1 MLKNELPVG
10 FPSLF
15 APLLFILPISYYG
28 SSVFRKSKIL
38 KNWEKYS
45 QDVKVLAPYLRPQEK
60 ADVRNILGLLTAV
73 FLCVAIGRGINVV
86 SPLMLRSIL
95 DQLSASDGRQG
106 PFPWKQITG
115 YVLLRYPLRD
125 IMSFIQ
131 WAVTRRLE
139 NQVLDRITIAVYNKM
154 MSLSADYHDNKN
166 SGTVWLT
173 VHNSG
178 HTVSRFTSSICF
190 EMIPNVLDLGLA
202 VIAFGSVCGARLA
215 WVMVLVLAVYVL
227 VLAKTSELGS
237 QNAEEWSQAMD
248 KKDNLASDTIPNW
261 WTVCFFGRLDY
272 EKDRHAEAVRYM
284 RAVDTKWCEGQWL
297 SHNGKHLVM
306 SAGCLVLCLLVSH
319 DIWYTAG
326 RSGGDLVMFLHLWS
340 GVISPIQN
348 VLDWNDKAKEFSINA
363 KRLLDILRQ
372 ELTVTD
378 REGAKDFQLENGSIK
393 IEDVTFSYNE
403 KRQAAVQ
410 DVSFNVEGGK
420 TIAIV
425 GKSGG
430 GKSTLLKL
438 LMRSYDTTSGSI
450 IIDGQDIRS
459 IRKATLLRHISIVPQ
474 TIGVFN
480 TSILENLRYAKFD
493 ATLEECEEA
502 CRAVGLHETIM
513 GSFDK
518 GYNEVIGEK
527 GGKLSGGELQRLA
540 IARILLRD
548 SEIVLFDEAMSSL
561 DSETESRIQEY
572 LRKWCV
578 GRTVI
583 IVAHRL
589 ASISHADV
597 IIAVKD
603 GRIVE
608 RGSQEELLAKKG
620 YYYELWDK
628 QRLA

>member
-10 FPSLF
+10 FFSLF
-15 APLLFILPISYYG
+15 VPLLLILPVSYYG
-28 SSVFRKSKIL
+28 SSVFRKSTIF

-45 QDVKVLAPYLRPQEK
+45 QDVKVLAPYLRPQDK
-60 ADVRNILGLLTAV
+60 ADVKNLLGLLTAV
-73 FLCVAIGRGINVV
+73 LLCVGIGRGINVV

-95 DQLSASDGRQG
+95 DQLFAPDGQG

-115 YVLLRYPLRD
+115 YVVLRYALSD
-125 IMSFIQ
+125 IMIFVQ
-131 WAVTRRLE
+131 WTVTRRLE

-154 MSLSADYHDNKN
+154 MSLPASYHDNKN
-166 SGTVWLT
+166 SGTVWGT
-173 VHNSG
+173 VRNSG
-178 HTVSRFTSSICF
+178 QTVSTFASRICF
-190 EMIPNVLDLGLA
+190 EVVPNILDLVFA
-202 VIAFGSVCGARLA
+202 ATAFGSVCGAYLA
-215 WVMVLVLAVYVL
+215 WIMVLVLAVYLLVL
-227 VLAKTSELGS
+227 VKTSELNS
-237 QNAEEWSQAMD
+237 QNAVEWDQAMD
-248 KKDNLASDTIPNW
+248 KRDNLASDTIPNW
-261 WTVCFFGRLDY
+261 WTVYFFGRLDY
-272 EKDRHAEAVRYM
+272 EKDRHAEAVHHM

-297 SHNGKHLVM
+297 SYNSKHLVM
-306 SAGCLVLCLLVSH
+306 SAGVLILCLLVSH

-326 RSGGDLVMFLHLWS
+326 RSGGDLVMFLQLWS
-340 GVISPIQN
+340 GVTGPIQN
-348 VLDWNDKAKEFSINA
+348 VLDWNDKAKEFSMDA
-363 KRLLDILRQ
+363 KRLLDILRK

-378 REGAKDFQLENGSIK
+378 REGAKDFQLKSGSIK
-393 IEDVTFSYNE
+393 VEDVAFSYDE
-403 KRQAAVQ
+403 KRQAAIQ
-410 DVSFNVEGGK
+410 DISFDVEGGK

-450 IIDGQDIRS
+450 VIDGQDIRD

-502 CRAVGLHETIM
+502 CRAVGLHEKIA

-518 GYNEVIGEK
+518 GYDEVIGEK

-540 IARILLRD
+540 IARVLLRD
-548 SEIVLFDEAMSSL
+548 SKIVLLDEAMSSL
-561 DSETESRIQEY
+561 DSETESKIQEY

-578 GRTVI
+578 GKTVI
-583 IVAHRL
+583 IVSHRL
-589 ASISHADV
+589 ATISNADV
-597 IIAVKD
+597 ILAIKD

-608 RGSQEELLAKKG
+608 RGSQEELLARKA

>member
-1 MLKNELPVG
+1 MLKDDLPLD
-10 FPSLF
+10 FFSPF
-15 APLLFILPISYYG
+15 APLLLLLPVTYYG
-28 SSVFRKSKIL
+28 TSIFRKSKIV

-45 QDVKVLAPYLRPQEK
+45 EDVKVLAPYLKPQDK
-60 ADVRNILGLLTAV
+60 ADAKNILGLLTAV
-73 FLCVAIGRGINVV
+73 FLCVAFGRAVNVI

-95 DQLSASDGRQG
+95 DQLSTSDGRHG
-106 PFPWKQITG
+106 PFPWKPITA

-125 IMSFIQ
+125 IMSFVQ

-139 NQVLDRITIAVYNKM
+139 NQVLDRITIAVYDKM
-154 MSLSADYHDNKN
+154 MSLSADYHDNKS

-173 VHNSG
+173 VSNSG
-178 HTVSRFTSSICF
+178 QTVSTFASRVCF
-190 EMIPNVLDLGLA
+190 EMIPNILDLVLA
-202 VIAFGSVCGARLA
+202 AFAFGNVCGAHLA
-215 WVMVLVLAVYVL
+215 WIMILVLAVYVL
-227 VLAKTSELGS
+227 VLAKTSEMDA
-237 QNAEEWSQAMD
+237 QNGEEWSEARD
-248 KKDNLASDTIPNW
+248 KKDNIASDTIPNW
-261 WTVCFFGRLDY
+261 WTVCFFDRLDY
-272 EKDRHAEAVRYM
+272 EQDRHAEAVHHM
-284 RAVDTKWCEGQWL
+284 RVVDTKWCEGQWL
-297 SHNGKHLVM
+297 SHNGKHLVS
-306 SAGCLVLCLLVSH
+306 SAGLLILCLLVSY
-319 DIWYTAG
+319 DIWYDPE

-340 GVISPIQN
+340 GVIGPVQN
-348 VLDWNDKAKEFSINA
+348 VLDWNDRAKAFSTDA

-372 ELTVTD
+372 QITIKD
-378 REGAKDFQLENGSIK
+378 REGAENFKLKNGSI
-393 IEDVTFSYNE
+393 EVEHVTFAYNK
-403 KRQAAVQ
+403 KRQPAVE
-410 DVSFNVEGGK
+410 DVSFAVEGGK

-450 IIDGQDIRS
+450 TIDGQDIKD
-459 IRKATLLRHISIVPQ
+459 IRKATLLQHISIVPQ

-502 CRAVGLHETIM
+502 CRAVGLHEKITS
-513 GSFDK
+513 SFDK
-518 GYNEVIGEK
+518 GYDEIIGEK

-540 IARILLRD
+540 IARVLLRD
-548 SEIVLFDEAMSSL
+548 SKIVLFDEAMSSL
-561 DSETESRIQEY
+561 DAETEFKIQEY

-589 ASISHADV
+589 ITISNADV
-597 IIAVKD
+597 ILAVKD